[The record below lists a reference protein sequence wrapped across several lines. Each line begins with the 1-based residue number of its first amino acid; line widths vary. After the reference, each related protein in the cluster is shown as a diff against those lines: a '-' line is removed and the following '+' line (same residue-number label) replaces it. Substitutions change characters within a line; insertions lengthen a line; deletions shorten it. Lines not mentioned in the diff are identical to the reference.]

1 MAVDR
6 EGYRQVWVP
15 EHVFEEART
24 NGTGAIARQIGT
36 GDCIPYIVPGG
47 ELRCSPGCPWY
58 KRLFGG
64 TCQMAGSTTPEGVEV
79 FCACDWGILEPII
92 GRTAPAGTR
101 PAIGAI
107 LAGLVALLLLRRR
120 GIL

>member
-36 GDCIPYIVPGG
+36 GDCTTVFIGG
-47 ELRCSPGCPWY
+47 QFRCTPGCPWY
-58 KRLFGG
+58 KRIFGG
-64 TCQMAGSTTPEGVEV
+64 TCEYTSVVVDGGVGRL
-79 FCACDWGILEPII
+79 CYCTWGILEPII